1 MWTGCKMLMLWEN
14 GLTDLWSEYS
24 GVQTASARKLAAVG
38 RCLFFVGMKRMSFD
52 GLLVCHQFHFYYE
65 ELLLYMRWR
74 DEDPMRASWREE
86 V

>member
-1 MWTGCKMLMLWEN
+1 MWIGCKMSLLPDKDH
-14 GLTDLWSEYS
+14 TDLWREIS
-24 GVQTASARKLAAVG
+24 GIQTASARKLAAVG

-65 ELLLYMRWR
+65 ELRLYMRWR
-74 DEDPMRASWREE
+74 DEDPMRTSWREE